1 MRIAIPAE
9 DNRGLDSN
17 VCPHF
22 GRARFFVLVDV
33 EGGKLVNV
41 DVVSMPFERHMPGDI
56 PNFLRNKGVEL
67 VIAYGV
73 GRRAMEFFE
82 NLGIKVITGA
92 SGRVGDVVEGYLRDK
107 LNLDEE
113 WQVRDEFKKHR

>member
-1 MRIAIPAE
+1 M
-9 DNRGLDSN
+9 
-17 VCPHF
+17 
-22 GRARFFVLVDV
+22 
-33 EGGKLVNV
+33 NV